1 MILTSEQK
9 EIVNCDVPFLAIK
22 AFAGTGK
29 TTTLVEFAKKRPDKK
44 FVYLAFNASVVGH
57 AKGIFP
63 RNVEVVTAHSLAY
76 RYIGRRYSH
85 KLKPKIRVQDIRDFL
100 SLKNNREGNLIGK
113 IILELL
119 TNYFYSCYKNV
130 RDAFDYSTVYPLP
143 PECLINY
150 AEIIWEAMKDQEN
163 EFPITHDV
171 YLKLYQLYGPKI
183 NKDYIL
189 FDEAQDANPA
199 IVDIV
204 YKQMDFGISVVFVGD
219 EHQAIYGFRG
229 AKNTLR
235 KVRPD
240 KVLYL
245 TESFR
250 FGSEIANVVNSILK
264 ITKKEEKSIIGYR
277 EFDSFGEID
286 STNQFAI
293 ITRTN
298 ANLFLKACD
307 LAEKEKKIYFV
318 GGYKSYQFYKIKDVE
333 YLYNEKFNMI
343 RDEHIKSFKGF
354 SEMMDTSEEVD
365 DKELIYL
372 GKIVDRYKGKVSDVL
387 KRIKAITV
395 ESMSDADVVL
405 STAHKSKGLEF
416 DQVMLTNDFVRF
428 IDNSNRL
435 LPFKMKEEEVN
446 ILYVAASRAKIRLR
460 KNSTLNKIVKY
471 YEENKNHIEK
481 KEKSI
486 EYKKLKSKSM
496 TLNKK
501 IKSKIFNNGDE
512 NDG

>member
-9 EIVNCDVPFLAIK
+9 EIVNCNVPFLAIK

-44 FVYLAFNASVVGH
+44 FVYLAFNTSVVSH

-63 RNVEVVTAHSLAY
+63 KNVEVVTAHSLAY
-76 RYIGRRYSH
+76 RYIGRKYSH
-85 KLKPKIRVQDIRDFL
+85 KLKSKVRVQDIREFL
-100 SLKNNREGNLIGK
+100 ALKNNREGNLIGK

-130 RDAFDYSTVYPLP
+130 RDAFDYSTVYPIDQ
-143 PECLINY
+143 ETLINY
-150 AEIIWEAMKDQEN
+150 AEIIWEVMKDESN
-163 EFPITHDV
+163 DFPITHDV
-171 YLKLYQLYGPKI
+171 YLKMYQLYGPKL

-204 YKQMDFGISVVFVGD
+204 YKQMDFGINVVFVGD

-235 KVRPD
+235 KVNPD
-240 KVLYL
+240 KILYL

-250 FGSEIANVVNSILK
+250 FGKEIANVVNSILK
-264 ITKKEEKSIIGYR
+264 LGKKEAKNIIGYR
-277 EFDSFGEID
+277 SSDFFGEINP
-286 STNQFAI
+286 TQPFAI

-307 LAEKEKKIYFV
+307 LAEKEKKIFFV

-354 SEMMDTSEEVD
+354 SEMMETSEEVD

-372 GKIVDRYKGKVSDVL
+372 GKIVDRYKGKISKVL
-387 KRIKAITV
+387 KKIKETTV
-395 ESMSDADVVL
+395 ESIKDADVIL

-428 IDNSNRL
+428 IDNQNQL
-435 LPFKMKEEEVN
+435 LPFKMKEEEIN
-446 ILYVAASRAKIRLR
+446 ILYVAASRAKMVLR
-460 KNSTLNKIVKY
+460 KNSILNKIVNY
-471 YEENKNHIEK
+471 YQENKDILEMEK
-481 KEKSI
+481 ETVNYKTFSTKSI
-486 EYKKLKSKSM
+486 S
-496 TLNKK
+496 LNKK
-501 IKSKIFNNGDE
+501 IESKLLNNGE
-512 NDG
+512 KND